1 MDLVNIMGDLEIVLA
16 IFAMGFTLSAFLSG
30 LGLMMRSGMG
40 FMKNIVG
47 TIIALIGSII
57 LVMTTLLFS
66 SLQALIIVAFGCFT
80 IGLLIT
86 LITLLPKLMKTMQN
100 ACLYMYH
107 ISHMLMAFM
116 SCLALVI
123 ITYW

>member
-57 LVMTTLLFS
+57 RAEKPQKKKFWR
-66 SLQALIIVAFGCFT
+66 G
-80 IGLLIT
+80 
-86 LITLLPKLMKTMQN
+86 
-100 ACLYMYH
+100 
-107 ISHMLMAFM
+107 
-116 SCLALVI
+116 
-123 ITYW
+123 